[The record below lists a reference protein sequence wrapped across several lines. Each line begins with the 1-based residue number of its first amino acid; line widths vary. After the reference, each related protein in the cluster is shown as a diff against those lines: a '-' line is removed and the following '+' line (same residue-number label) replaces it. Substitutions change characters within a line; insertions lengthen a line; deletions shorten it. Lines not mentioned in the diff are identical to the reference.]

1 MIITKFSK
9 FNEEMNLKK
18 ALIGTLAATTM
29 ACSNPN
35 SNTTINNVGTEVSAP
50 RVVEP
55 TKSILDAPKVF
66 RMEEEF
72 MTFGL
77 DMKVTDDNNNDYGV
91 VEQRTMSFTKTF
103 ELLNSNGGLIAKGSS
118 RAFSFTT
125 VVEVEDSNGV
135 LIGTL
140 EEEIFEN
147 IFSLG
152 SLYTIKDKNGKVLGK
167 SKKLDFFTT
176 DVTIKGSG
184 GTITMEK
191 EFLTFGDQWE
201 VKYNGNIDKRL
212 IAFIPSFISSSQKE
226 KKKEEEENNEK

>member
-35 SNTTINNVGTEVSAP
+35 STTTINRVGTEVSTPKA

-55 TKSILDAPKVF
+55 TKNILDAPKVF

-77 DMKVTDDNNNDYGV
+77 DMRVTDDNNNDYGV

-103 ELLNSNGGLIAKGSS
+103 ELLDSDGGLIAKGRSK
-118 RAFSFTT
+118 AFSFTT
-125 VVEVEDSNGV
+125 VVEVTDNKGK

-147 IFSLG
+147 LFSLG
-152 SLYTIKDKNGKVLGK
+152 SLYTIKDANGKVLGK
-167 SKKLDFFTT
+167 SRKLDFFTT
-176 DVTIKGSG
+176 DVTISGKG
-184 GTITMEK
+184 GTITMNK
-191 EFLTFGDQWE
+191 EFLTWGDQWE
-201 VKYNGNIDKRL
+201 ITFNGSIDRRL
-212 IAFIPSFISSSQKE
+212 VAFVPSFISSSQKE
-226 KKKEEEENNEK
+226 KKEEEENEK